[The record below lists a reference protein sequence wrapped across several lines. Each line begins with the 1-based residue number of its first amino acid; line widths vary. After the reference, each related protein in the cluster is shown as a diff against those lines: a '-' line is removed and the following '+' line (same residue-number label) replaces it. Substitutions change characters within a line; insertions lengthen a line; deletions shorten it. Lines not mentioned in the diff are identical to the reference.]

1 MNHKER
7 KKDMASELIRIS
19 LPDVTQEVTL
29 GHEWFQK
36 RDVMLAE
43 AQGYTVATANN
54 ADAIGEAVSKLGKMA
69 SKIESERK
77 KLTAPFLTAQK
88 TIKAVVDKATEP
100 IAAETMRLKKLLSE
114 FAEAERRRLIEEARK
129 AEMERIARE
138 AVEAERQRQEEE
150 LFGSSTAVTVI
161 ESEPVQQSAPKVD
174 GVRLSESISF
184 KIVDENQIPVQ
195 FMSFDPAKLRAWISD
210 HKAELLEQL
219 KREDFRQPIAGI
231 VLKIESKVAIR

>member
-1 MNHKER
+1 MN
-7 KKDMASELIRIS
+7 ELIKIN
-19 LPDVTQEVTL
+19 LPDVTQEISL
-29 GHEWFQK
+29 ENEWFQK

-54 ADAIGEAVSKLGKMA
+54 ADIIGEAISRMGKMA
-69 SKIESERK
+69 SKIEAERK

-100 IAAETMRLKKLLSE
+100 IAAETMRLKELLAE

-129 AEMERIARE
+129 AEMERLARD
-138 AVEAERQRQEEE
+138 AEQAEQQRQEEE

-161 ESEPVQQSAPKVD
+161 EPEPVQQAAPKVD
-174 GVRLSESISF
+174 GVRLSEAVTF
-184 KIVDENQIPVQ
+184 DVMDENLIPVQ
-195 FMSFDPAKLRAWISD
+195 FMSFDPAKLRAWIAD
-210 HKAELLEQL
+210 HKAELLKQL
-219 KREDFRQPIAGI
+219 KQEDFRQPIAGI

>member
-1 MNHKER
+1 MN
-7 KKDMASELIRIS
+7 ELIKIN
-19 LPDVTQEVTL
+19 LPDVTQEISL
-29 GHEWFQK
+29 ENEWFQK

-54 ADAIGEAVSKLGKMA
+54 ADIIGEAISRMGKMA
-69 SKIESERK
+69 SKIEAERK

-100 IAAETMRLKKLLSE
+100 IAAETMRLKELLAE

-129 AEMERIARE
+129 AEMERLARD
-138 AVEAERQRQEEE
+138 AEQAEQQRQEEE

-161 ESEPVQQSAPKVD
+161 EPEPVQQAAPKVD
-174 GVRLSESISF
+174 GVRLSEAVTF
-184 KIVDENQIPVQ
+184 DVMDENQIPVQ
-195 FMSFDPAKLRAWISD
+195 FMSFDPAKLRAWIAD
-210 HKAELLEQL
+210 HKAELLKQL
-219 KREDFRQPIAGI
+219 KQEDFRQPIAGI

>member
-1 MNHKER
+1 MN
-7 KKDMASELIRIS
+7 ELIKIN
-19 LPDVTQEVTL
+19 LPDVTQEISL
-29 GHEWFQK
+29 ESEWFQK

-54 ADAIGEAVSKLGKMA
+54 ADIIGEAISRMGKMA
-69 SKIESERK
+69 SKIEAERK

-100 IAAETMRLKKLLSE
+100 IAAETMRLKELLAE

-129 AEMERIARE
+129 AEMERLARD
-138 AVEAERQRQEEE
+138 AEQAEQQRQEEE

-161 ESEPVQQSAPKVD
+161 EPEPVQQAAPKVD
-174 GVRLSESISF
+174 GVRLSEAVTF
-184 KIVDENQIPVQ
+184 DVMDENLIPVQ
-195 FMSFDPAKLRAWISD
+195 FMSFDPAKLRAWIAD

>member
-1 MNHKER
+1 MN
-7 KKDMASELIRIS
+7 ELIKIN
-19 LPDVTQEVTL
+19 LPDVTQEISL
-29 GHEWFQK
+29 ENEWFQK

-54 ADAIGEAVSKLGKMA
+54 ADIIGEAISRMGKMA
-69 SKIESERK
+69 SKIEAERK

-100 IAAETMRLKKLLSE
+100 IAAETMRLKELLAE
-114 FAEAERRRLIEEARK
+114 FAESERRRLFEEARK

-150 LFGSSTAVTVI
+150 LFGSSTAVTLI
-161 ESEPVQQSAPKVD
+161 KSEPVQQAAPKVD
-174 GVRLSESISF
+174 GVRLSEAVTF
-184 KIVDENQIPVQ
+184 EVMDENLIPVQ
-195 FMSFDPAKLRAWISD
+195 FMTFDPAKLRSWISE

-219 KREDFRQPIAGI
+219 KCEDFRQPIAGI
-231 VLKIESKVAIR
+231 VLKTESKVAIR

>member
-1 MNHKER
+1 
-7 KKDMASELIRIS
+7 MANELIKIQ
-19 LPDVTQEVTL
+19 LPDVTQEITL
-29 GHEWFQK
+29 ENEWFQK

-43 AQGYTVATANN
+43 AQGYTLATANN
-54 ADAIGEAVSKLGKMA
+54 ADIIGETVRKLGKMA
-69 SKIESERK
+69 SKIEAERK

-114 FAEAERRRLIEEARK
+114 FAEAERQRLAEEARK
-129 AEMERIARE
+129 TEMERLARE
-138 AVEAERQRQEEE
+138 AEQAEQQRQEEE
-150 LFGSSTAVTVI
+150 LFGSSTAVTII
-161 ESEPVQQSAPKVD
+161 EPEPVKQTSPKVD

-195 FMSFDPAKLRAWISD
+195 FMTFDPAKLRAWISD

>member
-1 MNHKER
+1 
-7 KKDMASELIRIS
+7 MANELIKIS
-19 LPDVTQEVTL
+19 LPDVSQEITL
-29 GHEWFQK
+29 EHEWFQK

-54 ADAIGEAVSKLGKMA
+54 ADIIGEVVSKLGKMA
-69 SKIESERK
+69 SKIEAERK

-100 IAAETMRLKKLLSE
+100 INAETTRLKILLGE
-114 FAEAERRRLIEEARK
+114 FANAERKRLDEEARK
-129 AEMERIARE
+129 AEMERLERE
-138 AVEAERQRQEEE
+138 AAAAERQKKEEE
-150 LFGSSTAVTVI
+150 LFGSSVAVSII
-161 ESEPVQQSAPKVD
+161 EPEPAQQTSPKVD
-174 GVRLSESISF
+174 GVRLSESVSF
-184 KIVDENQIPVQ
+184 DVMDENLIPVQ